1 MTIYTPIGMA
11 INFPMDYSFALLAR
25 LYPKFRP
32 HKVLKIADGM
42 DQAPIAIAY
51 LMGFIAFTL
60 HSPLIVIFISGL
72 VIPSAIRIA
81 EINSK
86 YINIVVYIGVIF
98 SHIGKLGIMT
108 IGLAAFGWYS
118 VGWQGLASFFC
129 ARLIAGLISTIA
141 EGKENTR
148 MRKLS
153 GFYYSEYD
161 RCFIDAYRFCANKI
175 GVTLD
180 ISVSDEELES
190 FAWQFVASDYARK
203 EPVLFKV
210 KKFE

>member
-1 MTIYTPIGMA
+1 MTIYTPVGRVV
-11 INFPMDYSFALLAR
+11 NFPMDYAFTLLAR

-42 DQAPIAIAY
+42 DQAPIAVAY
-51 LMGFIAFTL
+51 LMGLIAFAS
-60 HSPLIVIFISGL
+60 HASWEVIFISSL
-72 VIPSAIRIA
+72 VLPSAIRLA
-81 EINSK
+81 EIKSK
-86 YINIVVYIGVIF
+86 YIDLVVYIGVIF
-98 SHIGKLGIMT
+98 SYVGRLGIIT

-118 VGWQGLASFFC
+118 VGWQGLTSFLC
-129 ARLIAGLISTIA
+129 GRLISGLISTIA
-141 EGKENTR
+141 ETKEKKR

-153 GFYYSEYD
+153 GIHYSEYD

-175 GVTLD
+175 GITLD

-190 FAWQFVASDYARK
+190 SNWEFVASDYARK
-203 EPVLFKV
+203 EPVLFEV